1 MKYIINYII
10 RALII
15 FIILAVTIPFKI
27 LSMLYYWEGIDYRV
41 VGREG
46 NTYFDM
52 LKDLTETII
61 SNDL

>member
-15 FIILAVTIPFKI
+15 FIIIIVTIPFKI
-27 LSMLYYWEGIDYRV
+27 LAMLYYWEGIDYRV
-41 VGREG
+41 VDTEH

-52 LKDLTETII
+52 IKDLTETII
-61 SNDL
+61 GNDL